1 MLPVELQSAL
11 DSISRTP
18 RLLVTCDFD
27 GTLAPIVSNPAEARM
42 LSEAATALTA
52 LAELPDTEVALV
64 SGRALGVLRTL
75 SGMPAAV
82 HLVGSHGA
90 EFDTGFAHDIDEALL
105 KRIIDTLNE
114 IAADRP
120 GVAVETKP
128 ASAALH
134 VRNASPADGEA
145 ALEAARQASATWD
158 AHATAGK
165 AVLEFAVIKT
175 DKGEAVD
182 ILRDQ
187 TASTAV
193 VFLGDDVTD
202 EKAFARMR
210 DGDVGVKVGPG
221 ETLAG
226 LRIETPGD
234 VAEALTYLLAARETV
249 FQQRKSE

>member
-11 DSISRTP
+11 DSVSDTS

-27 GTLAPIVSNPAEARM
+27 GTLAPIVSNPADARM
-42 LSEAATALTA
+42 LPAAATALTA
-52 LAELPDTEVALV
+52 LADLPDTEVALV

-75 SGMPAAV
+75 SEAPDSV

-90 EFDTGFAHDIDEALL
+90 EFDTGFVHDIDEKLL
-105 KRIIDTLNE
+105 ARIIAELNE
-114 IAADRP
+114 IAADKP
-120 GVAVETKP
+120 GVTVETKP

-134 VRNASPADGEA
+134 VRNASPEDGEA
-145 ALEAARQASATWD
+145 ALEQARRASEAWD

-165 AVLEFAVIKT
+165 AVLEFAVIQT

-187 TASTAV
+187 TGSTAV

-210 DGDVGVKVGPG
+210 DGDIGVKVGPG
-221 ETLAG
+221 DTAAG
-226 LRIETPGD
+226 FRIQSPDD
-234 VAEALTYLLAARETV
+234 VAEALAYLLNARESSV
-249 FQQRKSE
+249 RES

>member
-1 MLPVELQSAL
+1 VLPVELQRAL

-27 GTLAPIVSNPAEARM
+27 GTLAPIVSNPADARM
-42 LSEAATALTA
+42 LPDAAHALTA

-75 SGMPAAV
+75 SEMPATI

-90 EFDTGFAHDIDEALL
+90 EFDTGFAHDIDEGLL
-105 KRIIDTLNE
+105 TRIIDTLNE
-114 IAADRP
+114 IATDRP

-128 ASAALH
+128 ASVALH
-134 VRNASPADGEA
+134 VRNASTADGEA
-145 ALEAARQASATWD
+145 ALEAARRASATWD
-158 AHATAGK
+158 AHTTAGK

-226 LRIETPGD
+226 LRIESPDD
-234 VAEALTYLLAARETV
+234 VAEALAYLLNARAHH
-249 FQQRKSE
+249 